1 MELQAINQTISP
13 SILGKTKV
21 FYCPRWLSPWLI
33 DLAKD
38 IYVPW
43 ERNLRLNM
51 LRKYVIIKLHNL
63 KLDTGNAH
71 IEPLQN

>member
-13 SILGKTKV
+13 S
-21 FYCPRWLSPWLI
+21 
-33 DLAKD
+33 
-38 IYVPW
+38 
-43 ERNLRLNM
+43 ERNLRSNM